1 MKRIIFIIVLIVAL
15 FTITWIGL
23 EMMDQEKM
31 IKEGE
36 VVELVCEEGYTR
48 NIGVSTPN
56 IIVIPTKYFVI
67 IKNDYEEI
75 KVEINKYK
83 YEKLQIGDWFIIN

>member
-1 MKRIIFIIVLIVAL
+1 MIVAL
-15 FTITWIGL
+15 YNNLDRFRDDGPR
-23 EMMDQEKM
+23 KM

-67 IKNDYEEI
+67 LKMIREI
-75 KVEINKYK
+75 KVESISIIR
-83 YEKLQIGDWFIIN
+83 KLQIGDWFIIN

>member
-1 MKRIIFIIVLIVAL
+1 
-15 FTITWIGL
+15 
-23 EMMDQEKM
+23 M

-67 IKNDYEEI
+67 IKNDYE
-75 KVEINKYK
+75 K
-83 YEKLQIGDWFIIN
+83 